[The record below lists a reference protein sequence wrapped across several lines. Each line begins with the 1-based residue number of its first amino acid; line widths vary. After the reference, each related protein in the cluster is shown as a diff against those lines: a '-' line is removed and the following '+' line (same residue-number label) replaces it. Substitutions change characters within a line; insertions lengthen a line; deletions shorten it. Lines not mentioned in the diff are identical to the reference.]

1 MIFKKRVS
9 FAIKALGIYWL
20 LYLISSFVFGWFFTA
35 IINYFIL
42 FPSSLFL
49 DGIVEYILNFIGFS
63 RKAASDLNM
72 LDNWLLVRNTI
83 YYFFYTIHIFIISFL
98 ISIFLFYDKKSKE
111 E

>member
-9 FAIKALGIYWL
+9 FAIKAIGIYWL

-83 YYFFYTIHIFIISFL
+83 YYFFYTIHIFIISF
-98 ISIFLFYDKKSKE
+98 FLAKTALY
-111 E
+111 